1 MKTYSRLLRTV
12 ELTLLM
18 FLCAIPL
25 ASAQSRF
32 VLPGVRSKFFQIS
45 DARVQAHIA
54 RARRQQLSPQDVS
67 TFQSNLQ
74 SLVTYIGQVPTII
87 PTQQQSAVNDVQN
100 QINSMTPDEMS
111 QMAASADTVA
121 FNTAV
126 TGLFSNTPGTPI
138 LPSTDPPSDLV
149 VPQYPSFCTPTMGP
163 PQIPSDPGTMRDLLI
178 VTEVLTAL
186 QIVADDLSNL
196 DIEIVGEGA
205 NIALVIIATVIDEV
219 VLVLQDISAGFTFC
233 DPDIE
238 AAQVTSNWQNT
249 IVIDTD
255 IANLNFGVD
264 GSFSQIANQVTSID
278 TDVDSHISSIAGTT
292 SSQYSEINNELVALS
307 SNFSNQVTGLDLDV
321 DNHIASAN
329 ITLNNSLANLDSD
342 VKSTT
347 TTLGTAIANQI
358 AQVDNDVL
366 NQAALTQAAITGTAG
381 LQTLDTRLQIELAMA
396 QGLNVESFILPNTSG
411 GYLQTV
417 RSIASSIINL
427 MQTDKQTIGTAT
439 KWLAQGDTALTNKQY
454 ITAYQD
460 YVAAYQAASK

>member
-1 MKTYSRLLRTV
+1 
-12 ELTLLM
+12 
-18 FLCAIPL
+18 
-25 ASAQSRF
+25 
-32 VLPGVRSKFFQIS
+32 
-45 DARVQAHIA
+45 
-54 RARRQQLSPQDVS
+54 
-67 TFQSNLQ
+67 
-74 SLVTYIGQVPTII
+74 
-87 PTQQQSAVNDVQN
+87 
-100 QINSMTPDEMS
+100 
-111 QMAASADTVA
+111 
-121 FNTAV
+121 
-126 TGLFSNTPGTPI
+126 
-138 LPSTDPPSDLV
+138 
-149 VPQYPSFCTPTMGP
+149 
-163 PQIPSDPGTMRDLLI
+163 
-178 VTEVLTAL
+178 
-186 QIVADDLSNL
+186 
-196 DIEIVGEGA
+196 
-205 NIALVIIATVIDEV
+205 
-219 VLVLQDISAGFTFC
+219 
-233 DPDIE
+233 
-238 AAQVTSNWQNT
+238 
-249 IVIDTD
+249 
-255 IANLNFGVD
+255 
-264 GSFSQIANQVTSID
+264 
-278 TDVDSHISSIAGTT
+278 VDSHISSIAGTT

-439 KWLAQGDTALTNKQY
+439 KWLAQGDTALANRQY